1 MRSFA
6 QLTLFL
12 HPECKKE
19 LDNEIEE
26 LGTVFHTEQFCE
38 SDSKTQEDN
47 MKKEREQ
54 TEEEGMKSPRNK
66 ILSLRRSPQKMTSA
80 ITKQSSPTKKDE
92 V

>member
-19 LDNEIEE
+19 LDNETEE
-26 LGTVFHTEQFCE
+26 LGTVLHTAE
-38 SDSKTQEDN
+38 SDSIKAQDYN
-47 MKKEREQ
+47 MKKEKEQ

-80 ITKQSSPTKKDE
+80 ITKQSSPTKKEE